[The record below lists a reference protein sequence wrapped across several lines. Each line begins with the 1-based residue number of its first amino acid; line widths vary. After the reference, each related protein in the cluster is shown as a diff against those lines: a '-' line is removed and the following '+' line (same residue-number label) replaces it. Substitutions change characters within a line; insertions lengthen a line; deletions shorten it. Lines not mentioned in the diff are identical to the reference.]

1 MLKEDFF
8 MEKRNNLKEL
18 ALCSV
23 LVSLAAAL
31 GMIKLL
37 HLPYGG
43 SITLL
48 SMLAATLCG
57 YYCGL
62 AKGLTA
68 GLALGLLNLV
78 LGGYVVH
85 PAQLILD
92 YILAFTALGLSGLAS
107 KWKNGLVLGYIIG
120 VFSRF
125 ICSFLSGYIFFA
137 EYAPDGMNPLMY
149 SFVYNF
155 ICMGAEA
162 VITIAIISIPAV
174 NNFLVKSKGYIS

>member
-1 MLKEDFF
+1 MSKQ
-8 MEKRNNLKEL
+8 NNTVKSLV
-18 ALCSV
+18 LCSI
-23 LVSLAAAL
+23 LVALAAVL

-48 SMLAATLCG
+48 SMLVGTLCG

-78 LGGYVVH
+78 LGGYIVH
-85 PAQLILD
+85 PVQLVLD
-92 YILAFTALGLSGLAS
+92 YFLAFSALGLSGITH
-107 KWKNGLVLGYIIG
+107 KWKNGLISGYVLGVTG
-120 VFSRF
+120 RF

-137 EYAPDGMNPLMY
+137 EYAPEGMNPFVY
-149 SFVYNF
+149 SFIYNF
-155 ICMGAEA
+155 ICFGVE
-162 VITIAIISIPAV
+162 AIITVIILSIPAI
-174 NNFLVKSKGYIS
+174 NNFFIKTKEQLV

>member
-1 MLKEDFF
+1 MS
-8 MEKRNNLKEL
+8 KRNNLKSL

-23 LVSLAAAL
+23 LVALAAVL

-48 SMLAATLCG
+48 SMLAGTLCG

-62 AKGLTA
+62 ARGLTA

-78 LGGYVVH
+78 LGGYVIH
-85 PAQLILD
+85 PVQLVLD
-92 YILAFTALGLSGLAS
+92 YFLAYGALGLSGLTS
-107 KWKNGLVLGYIIG
+107 KFKNGLVAGYLLGVSG
-120 VFSRF
+120 RF
-125 ICSFLSGYIFFA
+125 ICSFTSGCIFFA
-137 EYAPDGMNPLMY
+137 EYAPDGMNTVIY

-155 ICMGAEA
+155 ICFGVE
-162 VITIAIISIPAV
+162 AIITVIILSIPMV
-174 NNFLVKSKGYIS
+174 KNFFIKTKSQFV

>member
-1 MLKEDFF
+1 MS
-8 MEKRNNLKEL
+8 KRNNNLKTL

-23 LVSLAAAL
+23 LVGLAAAL

-48 SMLAATLCG
+48 SMLACTLCG

-62 AKGLTA
+62 AKGLTS

-85 PAQLILD
+85 PVQLVLD
-92 YILAFTALGLSGLAS
+92 YFLAYTALGLSGLTH
-107 KWKNGLVLGYIIG
+107 KWKNGLIAGYVIG
-120 VFSRF
+120 VSGRF
-125 ICSFLSGYIFFA
+125 VCSFLSGYIFFA
-137 EYAPDGMNPLMY
+137 EYAPDGMNPIVY
-149 SFVYNF
+149 SFIYNF
-155 ICMGAEA
+155 ICFGVE
-162 VITIAIISIPAV
+162 AIITVIILSIPAV
-174 NNFLVKSKGYIS
+174 NKFFIKTKEQLPQY

>member
-1 MLKEDFF
+1 MSKQN
-8 MEKRNNLKEL
+8 NNLKSL
-18 ALCSV
+18 VLCAI
-23 LVSLAAAL
+23 LVALAAVL

-48 SMLAATLCG
+48 SMLACTLCG

-85 PAQLILD
+85 PVQLVLD
-92 YILAFTALGLSGLAS
+92 YFLAFTALGLSGLTY
-107 KWKNGLVLGYIIG
+107 KWKNGLISGYIIG
-120 VFSRF
+120 VCGRF
-125 ICSFLSGYIFFA
+125 VCSFLSGYIFFA
-137 EYAPDGMNPLMY
+137 EYAPEGMNPIVY
-149 SFVYNF
+149 SLIYNF
-155 ICMGAEA
+155 ICFGVEA
-162 VITIAIISIPAV
+162 LITVIILSIPV
-174 NNFLVKSKGYIS
+174 INNFFKRTKTQFLQEQL